1 MKLNKKITAW
11 AVAIALSH
19 TAGLQ
24 AAHAAMIATESVAAQ
39 ASAEQVSAQRA
50 HVLETLNRADVAQS
64 LMDKGVDMDA
74 ARARVAALSDQEV
87 ADLSKQIDE
96 APAGGM
102 DVLGAI
108 VFVFVLLLI
117 TDILGLTKVFPF
129 TKSMRR

>member
-39 ASAEQVSAQRA
+39 ASAEQANAQRA

-108 VFVFVLLLI
+108 VLVFVLLLI

-129 TKSMRR
+129 TKSVRR